1 MKNKKFKPLI
11 FVGILAVVCAI
22 VGYTVA
28 YYYSNIVVPNQFQSM
43 TYNVQITEEDF
54 NNTFG
59 TKKVFFKNEEE
70 TNTPVVLRFNFN
82 ESWGNGVNNL
92 INGTNV
98 VTKTW
103 TDAFTND
110 FESNPD
116 GWYYYKKILNP
127 QESVQV
133 LESISRNDTLINSSP
148 NRSEYVNSNYHLD
161 INFEAIQATPEAVQ
175 EIWNKSITIT
185 GTSVQWPAG
194 AD

>member
-1 MKNKKFKPLI
+1 MKNRKFKPLI
-11 FVGILAVVCAI
+11 FVGILTVVCAV

-98 VTKTW
+98 VT
-103 TDAFTND
+103 
-110 FESNPD
+110 
-116 GWYYYKKILNP
+116 
-127 QESVQV
+127 
-133 LESISRNDTLINSSP
+133 
-148 NRSEYVNSNYHLD
+148 
-161 INFEAIQATPEAVQ
+161 
-175 EIWNKSITIT
+175 
-185 GTSVQWPAG
+185 
-194 AD
+194 

>member
-1 MKNKKFKPLI
+1 MKNRKFKPLI
-11 FVGILAVVCAI
+11 FVGILTVVCAV

-110 FESNPD
+110 FALGDD
-116 GWYYYKKILNP
+116 GWYYYKKVLNP

-161 INFEAIQATPEAVQ
+161 INFEAIQATPEAVS

-185 GTSVQWPAG
+185 GTSVTWPTPG
-194 AD
+194 L

>member
-11 FVGILAVVCAI
+11 FVGILAVVCAV

-110 FESNPD
+110 FALGDD
-116 GWYYYKKILNP
+116 GWYYYKKVLNP

-161 INFEAIQATPEAVQ
+161 INFEAIQATPEAVS

-185 GTSVQWPAG
+185 GTSVTWPTPG
-194 AD
+194 L

>member
-11 FVGILAVVCAI
+11 FVGILTVVCAV

-103 TDAFTND
+103 TDTFTND
-110 FESNPD
+110 FALGDD
-116 GWYYYKKILNP
+116 GWYYYKKVLNP

-185 GTSVQWPAG
+185 ETSVTWPTPG
-194 AD
+194 L

>member
-11 FVGILAVVCAI
+11 FVGILTVVCAV

-110 FESNPD
+110 FALGDD
-116 GWYYYKKILNP
+116 GWYYYKKVLNP

-161 INFEAIQATPEAVQ
+161 INFEAIQATPEAVS

-185 GTSVQWPAG
+185 GTSVTWPTPG
-194 AD
+194 L

>member
-11 FVGILAVVCAI
+11 FVGILMVVCAV

-110 FESNPD
+110 FALGDD
-116 GWYYYKKILNP
+116 GWYYYKKVLNP

-185 GTSVQWPAG
+185 GTSVTWPTPG
-194 AD
+194 L

>member
-1 MKNKKFKPLI
+1 MKNRKFKPLI
-11 FVGILAVVCAI
+11 FVGILTVVCAV

-98 VTKTW
+98 VSKTW

-110 FESNPD
+110 FALGDD
-116 GWYYYKKILNP
+116 GWYYYKKVLNP

-161 INFEAIQATPEAVQ
+161 INFEAIQATPEAVS

-185 GTSVQWPAG
+185 GTSVTWPTPG
-194 AD
+194 L

>member
-11 FVGILAVVCAI
+11 FVGILMVVCAV

-43 TYNVQITEEDF
+43 TYNVQITEEDS

-110 FESNPD
+110 FALGDD
-116 GWYYYKKILNP
+116 GWYYYKKVLNP

-185 GTSVQWPAG
+185 GTSVTWPTPG
-194 AD
+194 L

>member
-11 FVGILAVVCAI
+11 FVGILMVVCAV

-54 NNTFG
+54 KNTFG

-110 FESNPD
+110 FALGDD
-116 GWYYYKKILNP
+116 GWYYYKKVLNP

-185 GTSVQWPAG
+185 GTSVTWPTPG
-194 AD
+194 L

>member
-11 FVGILAVVCAI
+11 FVGILAVVCAV

-70 TNTPVVLRFNFN
+70 TNTPGVLRFDFN

-110 FESNPD
+110 FALGDD
-116 GWYYYKKILNP
+116 GWYYYKKVLNP